1 MYNIGEGKNNE
12 LGVSFMNDEVTAE
25 KLYADY
31 KEKMYGYICNRIH
44 NHTITEEIVA
54 EIFVKI
60 VKHIGDYD
68 ASKASP
74 STWVYVITRNTLN
87 EYFRTRVDIGD
98 IDEIELPMIE
108 NFEDINYMLEYQEIL
123 SKALLKLPDKMRDIL
138 IARYYYNYRFAK
150 IGEML
155 GITEANAR
163 VTHARALEKIK
174 EIMNEGMPREK

>member
-1 MYNIGEGKNNE
+1 
-12 LGVSFMNDEVTAE
+12 MNSDVTAE
-25 KLYADY
+25 KVYAEY
-31 KEKMYGYICNRIH
+31 KEKMYGYIYNRLH
-44 NHTITEEIVA
+44 NHTITEELIA

-68 ASKASP
+68 ANKASL

-87 EYFRTRVDIGD
+87 EYFRTRRYTED
-98 IDEIELPMIE
+98 IDEIEVPMINDVE
-108 NFEDINYMLEYQEIL
+108 AVKYMLEYQEIL

-174 EIMNEGMPREK
+174 EIMNEEMTREK